1 MNTFNKL
8 LISLPLIAVAC
19 FGQVTTTQT
28 TLSTAVTSTSGQTPT
43 STICVASS
51 TGIVAPGFA
60 GGFAGTNQTELVVDH
75 EAMMVQAATASSTC
89 WIVSRGWDGTRQT
102 SHANAAV
109 VWVGPPGSL
118 VGSPFTYDAPIPGTP
133 CTSTLQPY
141 LPRILIAGSQRED
154 SQTGWAFNC
163 SAVTGNVGLNTWTA
177 IQLPINGG
185 SSGLH
190 CYAATDA
197 GATNAVTAL
206 VPGLPQVTG
215 ACVTLIL
222 GHTLQAGANT
232 FALNAATAVAIR
244 SHFNQANTIG
254 TAYAATGTVQLL
266 YNGTYWLD
274 LSQ

>member
-1 MNTFNKL
+1 V
-8 LISLPLIAVAC
+8 S
-19 FGQVTTTQT
+19 TTQ
-28 TLSTAVTSTSGQTPT
+28 A
-43 STICVASS
+43 
-51 TGIVAPGFA
+51 
-60 GGFAGTNQTELVVDH
+60 
-75 EAMMVQAATASSTC
+75 
-89 WIVSRGWDGTRQT
+89 
-102 SHANAAV
+102 
-109 VWVGPPGSL
+109 
-118 VGSPFTYDAPIPGTP
+118 
-133 CTSTLQPY
+133 Y

-163 SAVTGNVGLNTWTA
+163 SAVTGTVGLNTWTA
-177 IQLPINGG
+177 VQLPINGG

-197 GATNAVTAL
+197 GANNAVTAL

-215 ACVTLIL
+215 ACVNLVL

-232 FALNAATAVAIR
+232 FALNSATAVAIR

-254 TAYAATGTVQLL
+254 TAYAATGTVQLQ